1 MKLIY
6 QQMLAFFTIIVLLLT
21 LLGIFFF
28 QLTKSLIYENTWN
41 QLEGYAYSLKTDAMS
56 ETQTSKGKVI
66 FSLDSEKLQN
76 YELLL
81 QNQEVHFTIYTS
93 RNRVLYPQTMGFQSI
108 ISKKDW
114 RKLKKGNIIRRKND
128 LSWKRGPGDFKEGD
142 RQQQKMT
149 DILAPC
155 FDQQGD
161 LVAVISVGAKV
172 SSLEE
177 SFAKIQRS
185 LIYML
190 LISAAIG
197 VAISYLVAHYTTKRI
212 RQLQRATR
220 QVASGNFN
228 IQIPNKDRD
237 EIDDLANDFNSM
249 TFSLKKSE
257 KEIKRQE
264 EQRRQFMADAAHEM
278 RTPLTTINGLLEGLA
293 YDAIPEESKAKSI
306 ELMRNETKRLI
317 RLVNENLDYEKIRSG
332 QILLKRQN
340 FEAMHVLHNI
350 QTQLRKKAQSAGDT
364 LEVTGPN
371 KLNVFADYDRFVQV
385 IFNVT
390 QNAIQF
396 TQNGNIQIS
405 AEKGFEST
413 IFRISDT
420 GIGMTPEQLKNIW
433 ERYYKADASRKN
445 TKYGESGLGLAIVQ
459 QLMQLHHGK
468 VEVISHPDQGTTF
481 TLIFPDEK
489 LTNDKV

>member
-21 LLGIFFF
+21 LLGVFFF
-28 QLTKSLIYENTWN
+28 QLTKSLIYENTWS

-56 ETQTSKGKVI
+56 IKQTSSGKLV
-66 FSLDSEKLQN
+66 FSLDSNKLRN

-93 RNRVLYPQTMGFQSI
+93 RNRVLYPQTMGFQST
-108 ISKKDW
+108 ISTSDW
-114 RKLKKGNIIRRKND
+114 KKLKKGNIIRRKND
-128 LSWKRGPGDFKEGD
+128 LSWQRGPGDFKEGE

-155 FDQQGD
+155 FDEDGD

-172 SSLEE
+172 SSLQE

-190 LISAAIG
+190 LISAVIG
-197 VAISYLVAHYTTKRI
+197 VVISYLVAHYTTKRI
-212 RQLQRATR
+212 RRLQTATR
-220 QVASGNFN
+220 QVAGGNFD
-228 IQIPNKDRD
+228 IQVPTKKHD
-237 EIDDLANDFNSM
+237 EIDELATDFNQM
-249 TFSLKKSE
+249 AASLKSSE

-264 EQRRQFMADAAHEM
+264 ERRRQFMADAAHEM

-332 QILLKRQN
+332 QIILNRRN
-340 FEAMHVLHNI
+340 FDAMHVLQNI
-350 QTQLRKKAQSAGDT
+350 KTQLKKKAGSAGDI
-364 LEVTGPN
+364 LEVAGPE

-385 IFNVT
+385 IFNIT

-396 TQNGNIQIS
+396 TQNGSIQIS
-405 AEKGFEST
+405 AEKGFESS
-413 IFRISDT
+413 IFRISDN
-420 GIGMTPEQLKNIW
+420 GIGMTKEQLKNIW
-433 ERYYKADASRKN
+433 ERYYKADPSRKN
-445 TKYGESGLGLAIVQ
+445 TKYGESGLGLSIVQ
-459 QLMQLHHGK
+459 QLIELHHGK
-468 VEVISHPDQGTTF
+468 IEVISHPNQGTTF
-481 TLIFPDEK
+481 TLIFPDEQE
-489 LTNDKV
+489 